1 MSTINNLDDFK
12 PIGKEKFTTKE
23 KDILN
28 KNKNFYYTNKKY
40 IDIMLDIIN
49 GESNISIRVLDWF
62 VANFS
67 KKNNTCYRIKIS
79 GRDELFYVNNEY
91 KNQLNGYTKEYFDPF
106 CRKNKLIYTY
116 KIQIKDKSSYQDTEK
131 GKNKKE
137 IKFISSIGQL
147 NFFQW
152 AIRNKIINYVERHLD
167 EIEQDMKE
175 TSKKNKEKK
184 AAMTEECSSEDEEN
198 EIVVDDDP
206 DPVICSSDKIKS
218 LHISSPLKKTSN
230 GKSDSEKK
238 YKRQKLSK
246 SVYEHGIKKSNIPI
260 KLDFD

>member
-1 MSTINNLDDFK
+1 MSTQYKLDDFN
-12 PIGKEKFTTKE
+12 PITKEKFTSKE

-28 KNKNFYYTNKKY
+28 KNKNFYSTNKKY
-40 IDIMLDIIN
+40 INTMLDIIN
-49 GESNISIRVLDWF
+49 SDSDISIRVLDWF

-67 KKNNTCYRIKIS
+67 KKNNTCYRIKIN

-91 KNQLNGYTKEYFDPF
+91 KNQLHGYTKEYFDPF

-116 KIQIKDKSSYQDTEK
+116 KSGE
-131 GKNKKE
+131 NK

-152 AIRNKIINYVERHLD
+152 AIRNKIINYVERHLE
-167 EIEQDMKE
+167 EIEWDMKE
-175 TSKKNKEKK
+175 TSRKNKEKK
-184 AAMTEECSSEDEEN
+184 MALMEEESSEEDES
-198 EIVVDDDP
+198 EIIIDDDP

-218 LHISSPLKKTSN
+218 LHISPVKKISSN
-230 GKSDSEKK
+230 KSDSDKK
-238 YKRQKLSK
+238 NKRQQLSK
-246 SVYEHGIKKSNIPI
+246 SVYEFGIKKTNIPI